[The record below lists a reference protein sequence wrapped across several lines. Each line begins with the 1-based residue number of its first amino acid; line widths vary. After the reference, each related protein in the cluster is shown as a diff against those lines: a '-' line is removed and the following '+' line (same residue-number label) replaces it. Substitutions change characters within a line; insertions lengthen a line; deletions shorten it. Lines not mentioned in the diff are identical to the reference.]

1 MNILCSL
8 WGRNWISVY
17 SYYLEGFMVSEV
29 VNCPKSR
36 QSKTGRNFNFAT
48 DLKLILQQTEVLQYV
63 WSAYRLVSYQFYSC
77 FGQLLPFRSK
87 IKITGTRRV
96 STLWR
101 NHTHKWSTY
110 STWQRS
116 ELQGGASE
124 ERNILL
130 STEVINETC
139 IVSRLIMDIVRNIER
154 LSDQG
159 NQVGCTCRR
168 HGEDEKFLHIWAEGS
183 SRQTALQGVDV
194 IEH

>member
-1 MNILCSL
+1 
-8 WGRNWISVY
+8 
-17 SYYLEGFMVSEV
+17 MVSEV

-63 WSAYRLVSYQFYSC
+63 WAAYRLVSYQFCSC
-77 FGQLLPFRSK
+77 LDRLLPFRSK

-96 STLWR
+96 STVWR
-101 NHTHKWSTY
+101 YHTHKWSTY

-124 ERNILL
+124 ERNILP

-139 IVSRLIMDIVRNIER
+139 IVSRLITDIVRNRER

-159 NQVGCTCRR
+159 KSGRVYMQKAWGRWEMLTYLGRSV
-168 HGEDEKFLHIWAEGS
+168 K
-183 SRQTALQGVDV
+183 QTNSVTGWWCYRAL
-194 IEH
+194 